1 MLKNLNIWFLSSLLV
16 SLGVLIPIVTVFFS
30 FFEETSNY
38 YQILKD
44 TFLFEYIFNSFI
56 LLICVLALTF
66 IIGTTCAYLVSFYK
80 FPFSNFFKWS
90 LILGFAVPPYIYAY
104 SLTAF
109 FENYGTAFTILINLF
124 GEGEYN
130 KYIPKFDGLLG
141 AVLSLSFSLFA
152 YVYILSRASF
162 LYQSQNLIDLGR
174 SLGFSKFKS
183 LYSLILPAARPAIVA
198 GLSLVAMETLAEFG
212 AVDFFSINT
221 LTTGI
226 YNSWIT
232 FDDLAFSNRLSFFL
246 LIFIFACFIIENF
259 SRRNAK
265 YHFNSRGGFK
275 HKEKITLTGK
285 KSFFAFLFCFIIENY
300 SRKKAKYHFNS
311 RGGFKQKEKIKL
323 SGKKSFFAFLFCF
336 IIFFLSFLFP
346 LSQMLYWT
354 IKFPENLFDID
365 IISLTLN
372 TIYLVILSS
381 IVLILFSLLS
391 NYGNRVSRNKILN
404 FLSTISI
411 SGYAIPGVI
420 LAVAFITF
428 IAWFDDNVVKSLG
441 FLSIK
446 KIFIG
451 SILGLVLVYFVRFY
465 SLAFNGIKSGYE
477 KINISVDES
486 SYLLGYSKKKTFLN
500 IHIPFLRNSL
510 LFVAIL
516 ISLEII
522 RELPITLIL
531 RPFNFETFAT
541 TAYISASE
549 DLLEAAAVP
558 SLFLILIAT
567 LFIMFTSKYI
577 LRENER

>member
-1 MLKNLNIWFLSSLLV
+1 MRINFWYISSLFISIFV
-16 SLGVLIPIVTVFFS
+16 IIPILTVFLS
-30 FFEETSNY
+30 FFESTSNY
-38 YQILKD
+38 YEILKD
-44 TFLFEYIFNSFI
+44 TFLFEYISNSII
-56 LLICVLALTF
+56 LLISVLLLTF
-66 IIGTTCAYLVSFYK
+66 LIGTGTAYLVSFYE
-80 FPFSNFFKWS
+80 FPLSNFFKWS
-90 LILGFAVPPYIYAY
+90 LILSFAVPPYIYAY

-109 FENYGTAFTILINLF
+109 FENYGTAYSILKNLF
-124 GEGEYN
+124 GDKNYN
-130 KYIPKFDGLLG
+130 LYIPKFDGMIG
-141 AVLSLSFSLFA
+141 VILSLSFSLFA
-152 YVYILSRASF
+152 YVYILARASF
-162 LYQSQNLIDLGR
+162 LYQSQNFIDLGKN
-174 SLGFSKFKS
+174 LGFTNFKT
-183 LYSLILPAARPAIVA
+183 LYSIILPAARPAIVA

-232 FDDLAFSNRLSFFL
+232 FDDLAFANQLSFFL
-246 LIFIFACFIIENF
+246 LLFIFALFILENL
-259 SRRNAK
+259 SRN
-265 YHFNSRGGFK
+265 
-275 HKEKITLTGK
+275 
-285 KSFFAFLFCFIIENY
+285 
-300 SRKKAKYHFNS
+300 KAKYHFNAK
-311 RGGFKQKEKIKL
+311 GGFKQKQKLQIK
-323 SGKKSFFAFLFCF
+323 GTKSIAAFLFCF
-336 IIFFLSFLFP
+336 LVFFLSFLFP

-354 IKFPENLFDID
+354 IKFPENLFDLQ
-365 IISLTLN
+365 IINLLSNTL
-372 TIYLVILSS
+372 YLVILSS
-381 IVLILFSLLS
+381 FVLIMFSLIS
-391 NYGNRVSRNKILN
+391 NYGNRVTKNKTLN
-404 FLSTISI
+404 ILSTLSI

-428 IAWFDDNVVKSLG
+428 IAWFDESVVKNLG
-441 FLSIK
+441 LFSIK

-486 SYLLGYSKKKTFLN
+486 SYLLGYSKRKTFMN

-510 LFVAIL
+510 LFVCIL

-567 LFIMFTSKYI
+567 SFIIITSKYI
-577 LRENER
+577 LRDNNE

>member
-1 MLKNLNIWFLSSLLV
+1 MLKNLNIWFVSSLVV
-16 SLGVLIPIVTVFFS
+16 SIGVLIPIITVFFS
-30 FFEETSNY
+30 FFEDTSNY
-38 YQILKD
+38 YEILKN
-44 TFLFEYIFNSFI
+44 TFLIEYIFNSFV
-56 LLICVLALTF
+56 LLISVLILTF
-66 IIGTTCAYLVSFYK
+66 LIGTISAYLVSFYK
-80 FPFSNFFKWS
+80 FPFSEFFKWA
-90 LILGFAVPPYIYAY
+90 LILSFAVPPYIYAY

-109 FENYGTAFTILINLF
+109 FENYGTAFTILTNLF

-130 KYIPKFDGLLG
+130 KNIPKFDGLLG

-183 LYSLILPAARPAIVA
+183 LYKLILPSARPAIVA

-226 YNSWIT
+226 YNSWIAV
-232 FDDLAFSNRLSFFL
+232 DDLAFSNRLSFFL
-246 LIFIFACFIIENF
+246 LLFIFALFIVEN
-259 SRRNAK
+259 
-265 YHFNSRGGFK
+265 
-275 HKEKITLTGK
+275 L
-285 KSFFAFLFCFIIENY
+285 

-311 RGGFKQKEKIKL
+311 KGGFKQKEKIIL
-323 SGKKSFFAFLFCF
+323 SGKKSFLAFIFCF

-365 IISLTLN
+365 VVSLTLN
-372 TIYLVILSS
+372 TIYLVVLSS
-381 IVLILFSLLS
+381 FVLIIFSLIS
-391 NYGNRVSRNKILN
+391 NYGNRVSKNKVLN
-404 FLSTISI
+404 FLSTLSI

-428 IAWFDDNVVKSLG
+428 VAWFDENIVKTLG

-446 KIFIG
+446 KVFIG
-451 SILGLVLVYFVRFY
+451 SVLGLVLVYFVRFY

-486 SYLLGYSKKKTFLN
+486 SYLLGYSKRKTFMN
-500 IHIPFLRNSL
+500 IHVPFLRNSL
-510 LFVAIL
+510 LFVVIL

-558 SLFLILIAT
+558 SLFLILIASF
-567 LFIMFTSKYI
+567 FIIITSKYI
-577 LRENER
+577 LRESND

>member
-1 MLKNLNIWFLSSLLV
+1 MFKNLNIWFISSLLV
-16 SLGVLIPIVTVFFS
+16 SISVSIPILTVFFS
-30 FFEETSNY
+30 FFEETSSY
-38 YQILKD
+38 YEILKD
-44 TFLFEYIFNSFI
+44 TFLLEYIFNSLI
-56 LLICVLALTF
+56 LLISVLILTF
-66 IIGTTCAYLVSFYK
+66 LIGISTAYLVSFYK
-80 FPFSNFFKWS
+80 FPFSDFFKWA
-90 LILGFAVPPYIYAY
+90 LILSFAVPPYIYAY

-109 FENYGTAFTILINLF
+109 FENYGTAFTILTNLF
-124 GEGEYN
+124 GEANYN
-130 KYIPKFDGLLG
+130 KNIPKFDGLIG
-141 AVLSLSFSLFA
+141 AVLSLSFSLYA
-152 YVYILSRASF
+152 YVYILTRASF

-174 SLGFSKFKS
+174 NLGFSKFKS
-183 LYSLILPAARPAIVA
+183 LYTLILPAARPAIVA

-246 LIFIFACFIIENF
+246 LIFIFSLFIIEN
-259 SRRNAK
+259 
-265 YHFNSRGGFK
+265 
-275 HKEKITLTGK
+275 L
-285 KSFFAFLFCFIIENY
+285 
-300 SRKKAKYHFNS
+300 SRKKAKYHLNT
-311 RGGFKQKEKIKL
+311 RGGFKQKEKIQL
-323 SGKKSFFAFLFCF
+323 SGKSSFFAFIFCF
-336 IIFFLSFLFP
+336 FVFFLSFLFP

-354 IKFPENLFDID
+354 LKFPENLFDLKIAT
-365 IISLTLN
+365 LTLN
-372 TIYLVILSS
+372 TVYLVVLSS
-381 IVLILFSLLS
+381 LSLIIFSLIS
-391 NYGNRVSRNKILN
+391 NYGNRVSKNKTLN
-404 FLSTISI
+404 ILSTLSI

-428 IAWFDDNVVKSLG
+428 VAWFDENVVKAFG

-451 SILGLVLVYFVRFY
+451 SVLGLVLVYFVRFY

-486 SYLLGYSKKKTFLN
+486 SYLLGYSKKKTFMN
-500 IHIPFLRNSL
+500 IHVPFLRNSL
-510 LFVAIL
+510 LFVSIL

-567 LFIMFTSKYI
+567 IFIMLTSKYI
-577 LRENER
+577 LREK

>member
-1 MLKNLNIWFLSSLLV
+1 MVKNFNIWFLSSLLI

-44 TFLFEYIFNSFI
+44 TFLFEYVFNSFI
-56 LLICVLALTF
+56 LLVCVLVLTF
-66 IIGTTCAYLVSFYK
+66 IVGTTCAYLVSFYK
-80 FPFSNFFKWS
+80 FPFSDFFKWA
-90 LILGFAVPPYIYAY
+90 LILSFAVPPYIYAY

-109 FENYGTAFTILINLF
+109 FENYGTAFTILTNLF

-130 KYIPKFDGLLG
+130 KNIPKFDGLLG
-141 AVLSLSFSLFA
+141 AVLSLSFSLYA

-246 LIFIFACFIIENF
+246 LIFIFACFIIENY
-259 SRRNAK
+259 SRKKAK
-265 YHFNSRGGFK
+265 YHFNSKGGFK
-275 HKEKITLTGK
+275 QKEKINLTGK
-285 KSFFAFLFCFIIENY
+285 KSFFAFLFCFII
-300 SRKKAKYHFNS
+300 
-311 RGGFKQKEKIKL
+311 
-323 SGKKSFFAFLFCF
+323 FL
-336 IIFFLSFLFP
+336 LSFLFP

-365 IISLTLN
+365 VISLTLN
-372 TIYLVILSS
+372 TIYLVLLSS
-381 IVLILFSLLS
+381 LVLILFSLIS

-428 IAWFDDNVVKSLG
+428 IAWFDENIVKTLG

-451 SILGLVLVYFVRFY
+451 SVLGLVLVYFVRFY

-486 SYLLGYSKKKTFLN
+486 SYLLGYSKQKTFLN
-500 IHIPFLRNSL
+500 IHVPFLRNSL

-567 LFIMFTSKYI
+567 IFIIFTSKYI
-577 LRENER
+577 LRENEK

>member
-1 MLKNLNIWFLSSLLV
+1 MRINFWYISSLFISIFV
-16 SLGVLIPIVTVFFS
+16 IIPILTVFLS
-30 FFEETSNY
+30 FFESTSNY
-38 YQILKD
+38 YGILRD
-44 TFLFEYIFNSFI
+44 TFLFEYISNSVI
-56 LLICVLALTF
+56 LLISVLLLTF
-66 IIGTTCAYLVSFYK
+66 LIGTGTAYLVSFYE
-80 FPFSNFFKWS
+80 FPLSNFFKWA
-90 LILGFAVPPYIYAY
+90 LILSFAVPPYIYAY

-109 FENYGTAFTILINLF
+109 FENYGTAYSILKNLF
-124 GEGEYN
+124 GDKNYN
-130 KYIPKFDGLLG
+130 LYIPKFDGMIG
-141 AVLSLSFSLFA
+141 VILSLSFSLFA
-152 YVYILSRASF
+152 YVYILARASF
-162 LYQSQNLIDLGR
+162 LYQSQNFIDLGKN
-174 SLGFSKFKS
+174 LGFTNFKT
-183 LYSLILPAARPAIVA
+183 LYSIILPAARPAIVA

-232 FDDLAFSNRLSFFL
+232 FDDLAFANQLSFFL
-246 LIFIFACFIIENF
+246 LLFIFALLILENL
-259 SRRNAK
+259 SRN
-265 YHFNSRGGFK
+265 
-275 HKEKITLTGK
+275 
-285 KSFFAFLFCFIIENY
+285 
-300 SRKKAKYHFNS
+300 KAKYHFNS
-311 RGGFKQKEKIKL
+311 KGGFKQKQKL
-323 SGKKSFFAFLFCF
+323 QLKGTKSIAAFLFCF
-336 IIFFLSFLFP
+336 LVFFLSFLFP

-354 IKFPENLFDID
+354 IKFPENLFDLQ
-365 IISLTLN
+365 IINLLSN

-381 IVLILFSLLS
+381 FVLIMFSLIS
-391 NYGNRVSRNKILN
+391 NYGNRVTKNKTLN
-404 FLSTISI
+404 ILSTLSI

-428 IAWFDDNVVKSLG
+428 IAWFDESVVKNLG
-441 FLSIK
+441 LFSIK

-486 SYLLGYSKKKTFLN
+486 SYLLGYSKRKTFMN

-510 LFVAIL
+510 LFVCIL

-567 LFIMFTSKYI
+567 SFIIITSKYI
-577 LRENER
+577 LRDNNE